1 MNINVGNISGGY
13 MKTEK
18 VGGAAGIK
26 AYTNIMASAGRPA
39 AGQHDKV
46 SISPEASSF
55 CELDKTTKSISS
67 EVSASASQEK
77 IESLKAQIQSGTYS
91 VSAGSVADAILG
103 RMAF

>member
-13 MKTEK
+13 IKTDK
-18 VGGAAGIK
+18 VGSTGIK
-26 AYTNIMASAGRPA
+26 AYTNVMSSAGRPA
-39 AGQHDKV
+39 AGQCDKV

-55 CELDKTTKSISS
+55 REIDNVKKSISS
-67 EVSASASQEK
+67 EVSGAGSQERLN
-77 IESLKAQIQSGTYS
+77 SLKAQIQAGTYN